1 MVELFNDGGWA
12 MYPLLILLILGI
24 GVAIER
30 LHNLSRAAIDAEG
43 FFKNL
48 EEAVDFVFE
57 EQKKD
62 SDNKSNIE
70 EVLKELPRYIE
81 QAIQYEARKNRD
93 AIRHL
98 DEKMEDIF
106 REFGLRG

>member
-1 MVELFNDGGWA
+1 MTNEIKQTDKELYA
-12 MYPLLILLILGI
+12 YMQSK
-24 GVAIER
+24 
-30 LHNLSRAAIDAEG
+30 H
-43 FFKNL
+43 FKNL
-48 EEAVDFVFE
+48 DEAVHFVFE
-57 EQKKD
+57 EQNKD

-98 DEKMEDIF
+98 DEKMEEIF
-106 REFGLRG
+106 RSFGLRG